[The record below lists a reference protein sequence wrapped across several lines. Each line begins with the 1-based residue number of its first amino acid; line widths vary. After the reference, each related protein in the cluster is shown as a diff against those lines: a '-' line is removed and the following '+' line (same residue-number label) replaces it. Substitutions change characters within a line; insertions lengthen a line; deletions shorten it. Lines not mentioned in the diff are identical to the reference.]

1 MNVLG
6 EGCVQEVS
14 CPLTPSLPFWD
25 FLIRRAR
32 SLSLA
37 ASLSLSLGHSRSTKA
52 VLKQATVHTAQKSY
66 LRTIIPR
73 TATNLSLPECPGG
86 ECEGRSELEMSGR
99 STRSRCAQYAGTVIR
114 ITGSGGEG
122 VGRMARYA
130 RGMRVGVQTARS
142 IVVFVC
148 QQREH
153 VGAGPGYSP

>member
-1 MNVLG
+1 
-6 EGCVQEVS
+6 
-14 CPLTPSLPFWD
+14 
-25 FLIRRAR
+25 
-32 SLSLA
+32 
-37 ASLSLSLGHSRSTKA
+37 
-52 VLKQATVHTAQKSY
+52 
-66 LRTIIPR
+66 
-73 TATNLSLPECPGG
+73 
-86 ECEGRSELEMSGR
+86 MSGR